1 MRKFIVSGAVAGLLL
16 VGGPAFS
23 ATAYAGG
30 STGQP
35 SQSCEE
41 QSSAPAGFNSSGFQD
56 VADANYAGNGAGS
69 LNGNTTTAISQ
80 YDVACLQ
87 VTQH

>member
-1 MRKFIVSGAVAGLLL
+1 MRRFIVSGAVAGLLL
-16 VGGPAFS
+16 VGVPAFS
-23 ATAYAGG
+23 ATAYA
-30 STGQP
+30 SGQP

-41 QSSAPAGFNSSGFQD
+41 QPSGPAGFNSSGFED
-56 VADANYAGNGAGS
+56 VADANYAGSGAGS

-87 VTQH
+87 VSQH